1 MEAKFFDNC
10 DLIVVGAGSAGWVLA
25 QRLSRKFRVL
35 LLEAGP
41 QSTLSPHVRRPADYL
56 KRFASEDDWGY
67 HTTAQV
73 GLAERT
79 VVFPRGRGLGGST
92 RINASIWLPPLDDC
106 LQQLSQASDGSLT
119 KGDLRLAVAA
129 VEQRVAP
136 EQPRWLA
143 EATRRFIAAGASL
156 DLSAAP
162 FARMNRRGQRCL
174 VSQLDFATAADS
186 QDAAASAGA
195 EESLGEGIGS
205 GDNDRGTGELLVIP
219 GVLIERLLIRQRRV
233 LGVLVEIA
241 GQQCELRSRRGV
253 VLAAGTVGS
262 PAILQRSGIGPASIL
277 AAAGVPCREDF
288 PAVGSNLRDHL
299 VMPVIAEVG
308 GQAAGTPGTDSYAF
322 PGRWSPREL
331 ARWQAV
337 GSGPVTSNLAE
348 AGLVCDL
355 PEGRT
360 QLFVTPTDY
369 LRHPHGGPSQQLT
382 IGVVASHPHSR
393 GTLHITAAR
402 AAVPPAI
409 DPNYLDCRGDL
420 NVMIAG
426 VTLAR
431 RLLASEPLANF
442 ISREKL
448 PGKRRT
454 SDSMIEQAIRRFAQT
469 LYHPVGT
476 CRLGTDAEAVV
487 DSQFRLRRWEGI
499 WIADASVLPH
509 SPAANP
515 NPLVMAI
522 GWLAAERVLEQ
533 LS

>member
-67 HTTAQV
+67 HTTAQI
-73 GLAERT
+73 GLAGRT
-79 VVFPRGRGLGGST
+79 LVFPRGRGLGGST
-92 RINASIWLPPLDDC
+92 RINASIWLPPLDEC
-106 LQQLSQASDGSLT
+106 LQQLSQASEGSLT
-119 KGDLRLAVAA
+119 TDELRLAVVA

-136 EQPRWLA
+136 EQPRWLS
-143 EATRRFIAAGASL
+143 EASRRFVAAGASL
-156 DLSAAP
+156 NLPAAP
-162 FARMNRRGQRCL
+162 FARMNRRGQRRL
-174 VSQLDFATAADS
+174 VSQLDFANAAGS
-186 QDAAASAGA
+186 YGANEGAGA
-195 EESLGEGIGS
+195 NVEEET
-205 GDNDRGTGELLVIP
+205 RGAGELLVIP

-233 LGVLVEIA
+233 LGVLVEI
-241 GQQCELRSRRGV
+241 GGEQCELRSRRGV

-262 PAILQRSGIGPASIL
+262 PAILQRSGIGPASVL
-277 AAAGVPCREDF
+277 AAAGVHCQHDF
-288 PAVGSNLRDHL
+288 PAVGGNLRDHL
-299 VMPVIAEVG
+299 VMPVIADVAT
-308 GQAAGTPGTDSYAF
+308 QAAGNVAAASYAF
-322 PGRWSPREL
+322 PGCWTPREL

-348 AGLVCDL
+348 AGLICDL
-355 PEGRT
+355 PEGRM

-369 LRHPHGGPSQQLT
+369 LRHPHGGHSQQLT
-382 IGVVASHPHSR
+382 IGVVAAHPQSC
-393 GTLHITAAR
+393 GTIHITSPH

-409 DPNYLDCRGDL
+409 DPNYLDCPQDL
-420 NVMIAG
+420 KVMTAG
-426 VTLAR
+426 VALAR

-448 PGKRRT
+448 PGERRT
-454 SDSMIEQAIRRFAQT
+454 GDSTIERAIRRFAQT

-476 CRLGTDAEAVV
+476 CRLGTDPEAVV

-499 WIADASVLPH
+499 WIADASVLSH
-509 SPAANP
+509 LPAANP

-522 GWLAAERVLEQ
+522 GWLAATRVHEQ